1 MKPISEKNMQLE
13 VEGHCILNTHQKEGE
28 SPFCNASIVLH
39 IIQYLYVVLYDGIYA
54 GCCGDGLTAI
64 MDFEI
69 ETDDLI
75 TVVPLGSAANDY
87 PEFKPPAVP
96 NLNLSGVNIHTN
108 DARALHGK

>member
-1 MKPISEKNMQLE
+1 MMGS
-13 VEGHCILNTHQKEGE
+13 
-28 SPFCNASIVLH
+28 
-39 IIQYLYVVLYDGIYA
+39 IYA